1 MSRSLSSHQRLGLVL
16 AGSLALIW
24 IMPFWW
30 MAVAAIRPG
39 SAPMMAMASL
49 LPTWPPSLDNLRDAW
64 DSADFPMFYLNT
76 VIMVSGILAVQLLT
90 IVPAAYAFARL
101 RFPGER
107 MIFYAFLLQL
117 LLVPPIFI
125 VPNLITIV
133 ELGLYDRLLGV
144 MAPYFVSAFGTFLL
158 RQTFRRIPIEL
169 EEAARID
176 GAGLLSL
183 LRHVY
188 VPLSLPALTAFSIV
202 SVTSHWN
209 EFLWPL
215 MVVNSPD
222 RQVLTVGLASFT
234 QNAESASD
242 WGVMAAGTLL
252 VVLPLLVLFL
262 AFQRRF
268 VNSFVFSGL
277 K

>member
-1 MSRSLSSHQRLGLVL
+1 MTRLTPRARLGLVL
-16 AGSLALIW
+16 TGALAILW
-24 IMPFWW
+24 IVPFWW
-30 MAVAAIRPG
+30 MAVAALRPAAVPVLEMG
-39 SAPMMAMASL
+39 SL
-49 LPTWPPSLDNLRDAW
+49 LPSWPPSLSSLADAW
-64 DSADFPMFYLNT
+64 DSADFPVYYLNT
-76 VIMVSGILAVQLLT
+76 TVMVTGILAVQLVTVTL
-90 IVPAAYAFARL
+90 AAYAFARL
-101 RFPGER
+101 RFKGER
-107 MIFYAFLLQL
+107 VVFYAFLLQL

-125 VPNLITIV
+125 VPNLITV
-133 ELGLYDRLLGV
+133 VDLGLYDRLLGV

-158 RQTFRRIPIEL
+158 RQTFRRIPVEL
-169 EEAARID
+169 EEAARLD
-176 GAGLLSL
+176 GAGLLML

-188 VPLSLPALTAFSIV
+188 LPLSIPALTAFSIV

-252 VVLPLLVLFL
+252 VVLPLLVAFL

>member
-49 LPTWPPSLDNLRDAW
+49 LPTWPPSPDNLRDAW